1 MTNRRSAAIY
11 TRISSDQDGTGLGVA
26 RQEKECRALAEGRG
40 WDVVEVFTDNDQSA
54 YTGKRRPAYERMLEA
69 MREGRVNAVIVYHLD
84 RLTRRPIELEAFVQV
99 CDQARITDV
108 ATVSGD
114 VNLSNGDGLLIARIG
129 AAVAANESASKSRR
143 LRSKWQQKAESGR
156 PHGGSRP
163 YGYKDD
169 AITIDRREAK
179 VIREV
184 AERIIAGESL
194 RSICTSLNERGER
207 TTHGGPWRTIVL
219 RDMITNPRMIG
230 MRRHRG
236 EIVGKAVWKPI
247 LTETQQAQVIA
258 RLDARKVTGRREPR
272 SYLLSGMLRCGKC
285 GHTLYASRRENSRR
299 YVCLGGPD
307 HEGCGRLTVVAE
319 PLEDLIA
326 QSVLLRLDTPELARA
341 LSGVGTSPQIDE
353 IAAAVSEDQAQLE
366 ELAALYATKQITANE
381 WVLARNPIQARIDA
395 ANRQIAGE
403 VNATALIGLAG
414 TGTELQSRWT
424 TMSLGQQVA
433 VVRAL
438 IDHIVIT
445 PGVSGARGLD
455 PNRVRPQ
462 WLF

>member
-1 MTNRRSAAIY
+1 M
-11 TRISSDQDGTGLGVA
+11 A
-26 RQEKECRALAEGRG
+26 RQEKECRALAEAKS

-99 CDQARITDV
+99 CDQARISDV

-114 VNLSNGDGLLIARIG
+114 VNLSNGDGLLIARIH

-143 LRSKWQQKAESGR
+143 LRSKFQQVAESGR
-156 PHGGSRP
+156 PHGGANRP
-163 YGYKDD
+163 YGYKPD

-184 AERIIAGESL
+184 ADRIIAGESL
-194 RSICTSLNERGER
+194 RSVCTTLNERGER
-207 TTHGGPWRTIVL
+207 TAHGGPWRTTVL
-219 RDMITNPRMIG
+219 RDMITNPRLIG
-230 MRRHRG
+230 MRRHNG
-236 EIVGKAVWKPI
+236 EVVAKAVWKPI
-247 LTETQQAQVIA
+247 LTEAQQAQVIA
-258 RLDARKVTGRREPR
+258 RLAARKVTGRREPR

-285 GHTLYASRRENSRR
+285 GQTLYASRRENSRR

-307 HEGCGRLTVVAE
+307 HQGCGRLTVVAE
-319 PLEDLIA
+319 PLEDLIT
-326 QSVLLRLDTPELARA
+326 QSVLLRLDTPDLARA
-341 LSGVGTSPQIDE
+341 LSGAGASPEIDE
-353 IAAAVSEDQAQLE
+353 IAETVAQDQAQQA
-366 ELAALYATKQITANE
+366 ELAALYADKQISAGE
-381 WVLARNPIQARIDA
+381 WMIARNTIQARIDA

-414 TGTELQSRWT
+414 TGTELKSRWT
-424 TMSLGQQVA
+424 TMRLGQQVA